1 MAAFR
6 PDDSAGAG
14 RSNAS
19 WCPPL
24 NQPRRFR
31 AVSFVVMV
39 VTGFRAVERQG
50 VRSAGDG
57 FTVIDG
63 GSAFKPGVAGFAV
76 LEEKSR
82 EDAIENGK
90 RLLRVMGGGECEMLP
105 LMNAPPRP

>member
-1 MAAFR
+1 
-6 PDDSAGAG
+6 
-14 RSNAS
+14 
-19 WCPPL
+19 
-24 NQPRRFR
+24 
-31 AVSFVVMV
+31 MV

-63 GSAFKPGVAGFAV
+63 GSVFKPGVAGFAV

-82 EDAIENGK
+82 EDASENGK
-90 RLLRVMGGGECEMLP
+90 RLLRVTGGGECEMLP